1 MKTKKATRKQKPII
15 PKYVTPVTK
24 MIPEPVVVCRLDLGC
39 GRNKVE
45 GFTGVDLYAP
55 DADVKLDLTKFPWPW
70 KDGSVDEI
78 HASHFIEHL
87 DQKVRWRFFEECW
100 RIMKPEAQM
109 KIVVPNWKS
118 ERAFGDQ
125 THMWPP
131 VCNFFFFYLNA
142 AWRENNK
149 LTYGPY
155 ALKCHFEHQAGPLG
169 MMGDFGSKAHEVQ
182 LFAASHYC
190 ESFADMWVVL
200 TRKEMS

>member
-1 MKTKKATRKQKPII
+1 MKKQKATQKQP
-15 PKYVTPVTK
+15 PP
-24 MIPEPVVVCRLDLGC
+24 PLRLDLGC

-55 DADVKLDLTKFPWPW
+55 DADEKVDLFKFPWKW
-70 KDGSVDEI
+70 RDNSVDEI
-78 HASHFIEHL
+78 HCSHFVEHIP
-87 DQKVRWRFFEECW
+87 QEIRWKFFEECW

-118 ERAFGDQ
+118 ERAYGDQ
-125 THMWPP
+125 THLFPP
-131 VCNFFFFYLNA
+131 VTNFFFFYLNA
-142 AWRENNK
+142 AWRENNR

-169 MMGDFGSKAHEVQ
+169 LTGDFPSKAHEVQ
-182 LFAASHYC
+182 LFACSHYV

-200 TRKEMS
+200 CKKEMPQNPNV